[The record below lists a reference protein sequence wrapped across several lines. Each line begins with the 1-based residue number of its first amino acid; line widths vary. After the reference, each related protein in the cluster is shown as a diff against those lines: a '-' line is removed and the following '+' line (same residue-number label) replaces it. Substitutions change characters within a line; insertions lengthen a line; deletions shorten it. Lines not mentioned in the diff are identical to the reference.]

1 MFLRVISR
9 HDGARAKGQ
18 RGLISVLW
26 GIALC
31 LALGWGPAAAA
42 PKAKLQPDWD
52 RSDAA
57 NPATID
63 HSPWQGLLDAYL
75 DTRHPSGVHRFAYAA
90 VRGADRAVLRDY
102 LGALQALDPR
112 RYSRPEQEAY
122 WINLYNAL
130 TVDLVLAHYPV
141 KSIREI
147 GGGWLVR
154 GPWDDAIAKVA
165 GRALTLNDIEHGIL
179 RPIWRDPRIHYA
191 VNCAS
196 IGCPNLAGR
205 AYTRENLE
213 RLLEEGAGDYVNHP
227 RGAAWREEGLRASSI
242 YDWYQEDFGAT
253 RAGVVGH
260 LLRYARPELALR
272 LRGYAGPIDYD
283 YDWSLNEP

>member
-1 MFLRVISR
+1 MSIVRWVVM
-9 HDGARAKGQ
+9 
-18 RGLISVLW
+18 GLVLSCAC
-26 GIALC
+26 GTAH
-31 LALGWGPAAAA
+31 AA
-42 PKAKLQPDWD
+42 PKAELQPYWD

-57 NPATID
+57 NPAAID

-90 VRGADRAVLRDY
+90 VRSADRAVLRAY
-102 LGALQALDPR
+102 LTALQGLDPR
-112 RYSRPEQEAY
+112 RYPRPEQEAY

-147 GGGWLVR
+147 GGGWWAR

-165 GRALTLNDIEHGIL
+165 GRALSLNDIEHGVL

-191 VNCAS
+191 LNCAS

-205 AYTRENLE
+205 AYTRDNLVG
-213 RLLEEGAGDYVNHP
+213 LLDQGARDYVQHA
-227 RGAAWREEGLRASSI
+227 RGVQWQEGELRASSI
-242 YDWYQEDFGAT
+242 YDWYQADFGGT
-253 RAGVVGH
+253 EAGVLDH

-272 LRGYAGPIDYD
+272 LRDYVGPIVYD

>member
-1 MFLRVISR
+1 LILVLR
-9 HDGARAKGQ
+9 
-18 RGLISVLW
+18 W
-26 GIALC
+26 IAVG
-31 LALGWGPAAAA
+31 LALGWACVPAVAA
-42 PKAKLQPDWD
+42 PKAERQPYWD

-57 NPATID
+57 NPAAID

-75 DTRHPSGVHRFAYAA
+75 DSRHPSGVHRFAYAA
-90 VRGADRAVLRDY
+90 VRSADRAARLPGGPA
-102 LGALQALDPR
+102 GAG
-112 RYSRPEQEAY
+112 PETLFPPGAEAY
-122 WINLYNAL
+122 WVNLYNAV

-147 GGGWLVR
+147 GGGWLRR

-165 GRALTLNDIEHGIL
+165 GRALSLNDIEHGVL

-191 VNCAS
+191 LNCAS

-205 AYTRENLE
+205 AYTRDHLE
-213 RLLEEGAGDYVNHP
+213 RLLEEGARDYVNHP
-227 RGAAWREEGLRASSI
+227 RGAAWQNGELRASSI
-242 YDWYQEDFGAT
+242 YDWYQEDFGGT
-253 RAGVVGH
+253 EAGVLGH
-260 LLRYARPELALR
+260 LLRYARPELAER

>member
-1 MFLRVISR
+1 M
-9 HDGARAKGQ
+9 G
-18 RGLISVLW
+18 
-26 GIALC
+26 
-31 LALGWGPAAAA
+31 LALGWACGPAVAA
-42 PKAKLQPDWD
+42 PKAELQPYWD

-57 NPATID
+57 NPAAID
-63 HSPWQGLLDAYL
+63 HSPWQGLLDGYL

-90 VRGADRAVLRDY
+90 VRSADRAVLRAY
-102 LGALQALDPR
+102 LAALQALDPR
-112 RYSRPEQEAY
+112 RYPRPEQEAY

-147 GGGWLVR
+147 GGGWLFR

-165 GRALTLNDIEHGIL
+165 GRALSLNDIEHGVL

-191 VNCAS
+191 LNCAS

-205 AYTRENLE
+205 AYTRDHLE
-213 RLLEEGAGDYVNHP
+213 RLLEQGARDYVNHP
-227 RGAAWREEGLRASSI
+227 RGAAWQDGELRASSI
-242 YDWYQEDFGAT
+242 YDWYQEDFGGT
-253 RAGVVGH
+253 EAGVLGH
-260 LLRYARPELALR
+260 LLRYARPELAER